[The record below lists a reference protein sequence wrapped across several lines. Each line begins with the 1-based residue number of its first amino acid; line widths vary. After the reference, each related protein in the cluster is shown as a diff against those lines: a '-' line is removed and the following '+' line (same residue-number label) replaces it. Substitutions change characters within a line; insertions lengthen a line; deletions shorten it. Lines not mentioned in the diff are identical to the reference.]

1 MNSYIPLHLRTPSPE
16 ILDVAASIVSVGKGN
31 GFKPRL
37 STITPPHNTLVRVL
51 RNAIANHSPLA
62 FFHVK
67 YDLTIRFVSPTAG
80 VIFRPDNSIAY
91 WCRITGE
98 WRSAARGSIIG
109 IVHKGKHLT
118 GENLP
123 ESLVTA

>member
-16 ILDVAASIVSVGKGN
+16 ILDVASRTITLGKGK
-31 GFKPRL
+31 GFIPRFGDFT
-37 STITPPHNTLVRVL
+37 SPHDTLISAL
-51 RNAIANHSPLA
+51 RNAIANHKPLA
-62 FFHVK
+62 FFHLK
-67 YDLTIRFVSPTAG
+67 YDLTVRFVSPTAG

-98 WRSAARGSIIG
+98 WRSAAKGSLLG

-118 GENLP
+118 NLP
-123 ESLVTA
+123 ESLVTT